1 MKKTVEI
8 TYLDVQLTIE
18 GWFQPEEKEVLY
30 DSNME
35 GYPGCSAT
43 FTIEKVLT
51 ESGDDIFGIFYD
63 GQLDELKEMCLTNIE
78 E

>member
-1 MKKTVEI
+1 MKETTIDYYGIK
-8 TYLDVQLTIE
+8 LTCV
-18 GWFQPEEKEVLY
+18 GDYQPEEYQVRY
-30 DSNME
+30 FSDGS
-35 GYPGCSAT
+35 GYPGNPSE

-63 GQLDELKEMCLTNIE
+63 EQLEQLEEMCLTNIE

>member
-1 MKKTVEI
+1 MKEI
-8 TYLDVQLTIE
+8 TIDYYGISLTCV
-18 GWFQPEEKEVLY
+18 GDYQPEEAEVRY
-30 DSNME
+30 YSDMS
-35 GYPGCSAT
+35 GYGGAPAE

-63 GQLDELKEMCLTNIE
+63 EQLEQLEEMCLTNIE